1 MNFPPSPSAPFR
13 FATLTSTARWERG
26 EGNKNNNQQS
36 FQSTKFIS
44 GLDQPPKALSKP
56 DAPVLIGACP
66 GSGQALVTFLR
77 SAFSLLPFRRNSSRF
92 TPRRAMLLF
101 LGNIHL
107 RDDETIL

>member
-1 MNFPPSPSAPFR
+1 MQKGRP
-13 FATLTSTARWERG
+13 
-26 EGNKNNNQQS
+26 K
-36 FQSTKFIS
+36 
-44 GLDQPPKALSKP
+44 PPKALSKP
-56 DAPVLIGACP
+56 VAPVLIGACP
-66 GSGQALVTFLR
+66 GSGQALVSFLP